1 MPAFRP
7 VAAAVATLALGLAAV
22 VGVHTAHTSP
32 VSSTAV
38 AAKGRPA
45 AATAEQPAGTAVAP
59 RDMIW
64 Q

>member
-7 VAAAVATLALGLAAV
+7 VAAAVATLALGLTAA
-22 VGVHTAHTSP
+22 VGVHTVHA
-32 VSSTAV
+32 SSAAFTAV
-38 AAKGRPA
+38 AAKERPA
-45 AATAEQPAGTAVAP
+45 AATVEQPAGTAVVP

>member
-7 VAAAVATLALGLAAV
+7 VAAAVATLALGLAAL
-22 VGVHTAHTSP
+22 VGVHTAHISP
-32 VSSTAV
+32 VASTAV
-38 AAKGRPA
+38 AAKGHS
-45 AATAEQPAGTAVAP
+45 ATATVEHPVGAAVNP